1 MGIYTLRDNTFV
13 SDEISS
19 KPIITKLVNKSLNE
33 LYDENILIF
42 PPTLKES
49 DDLDDDNVIFKM
61 SKGKTY
67 SSNIVG
73 LLSDSRD
80 EVKIFSRFSKSEKQ
94 DYFLRYM
101 FSKVLN
107 FNVTNNELNSSEDL
121 SYEKIIIFL
130 FPYYF
135 KNALSKGIYKEYI
148 KRKHNNLNVRG
159 TIDIARHIKNNIPFE
174 GNIAYNTREFSY
186 DNKLTQLIRHTIE
199 FLETSYSFLFDS
211 DSEIREKVLI
221 LKRYT
226 SNYSKNSS
234 EKILFENKLNPVKH
248 GYFEEYAILQKVC
261 IQILDNQ
268 KTGFGQDNQKIN
280 GLIFDVA
287 WLWEEYIAT
296 ITKWDHYGRKSHLK
310 TLRMF
315 EHEDNITNRLRY
327 PDFVVGNIPIDTKYK
342 RNLDNR
348 NDLNQIITY
357 MHILKSNQGVF
368 LQPIDIEVENN
379 IKKLGKLTGF
389 GGEIST
395 YKFIIPQGPSNYEE
409 FVSKIKIS
417 ESHLVS
423 KFLNK

>member
-33 LYDENILIF
+33 LYDEDILVF

-73 LLSDSRD
+73 LLSDSID

-107 FNVTNNELNSSEDL
+107 FNVTNNELNSSDEL

-174 GNIAYNTREFSY
+174 GSIAYNTREFSY
-186 DNKLTQLIRHTIE
+186 DNKITQLIRHTIE
-199 FLETSYSFLFDS
+199 FLESSYPFLFDT
-211 DSEIREKVLI
+211 DSEIREQVRI

-226 SNYSKNSS
+226 SDYSKNCR
-234 EKILFENKLNPVKH
+234 EKILYENKLNLVKH

-268 KTGFGQDNQKIN
+268 KTGFGQDNQKVN

-296 ITKWDHYGRKSHLK
+296 ITNWDHFGRKSHLK

-315 EHEDNITNRLRY
+315 EQEDNITNRLRY

-357 MHILKSNQGVF
+357 MHLLKSNHGVF
-368 LQPIDIEVENN
+368 LQPTVVEAESNVVRLGTLIGYGGDI
-379 IKKLGKLTGF
+379 L
-389 GGEIST
+389 T
-395 YKFIIPQGPSNYEE
+395 YKFYIPQNIKTYKE
-409 FVSKIKIS
+409 FELNIQNS
-417 ESHLVS
+417 ECKLITL
-423 KFLNK
+423 KT

>member
-1 MGIYTLRDNTFV
+1 MGNYIVRDN
-13 SDEISS
+13 SLLSEEISS
-19 KPIITKLVNKSLNE
+19 KPIINNLVNKSLNE

-42 PPTLKES
+42 PPTLRES

-107 FNVTNNELNSSEDL
+107 FNVTNNELNSSDEL

-226 SNYSKNSS
+226 SNYSKNSR

>member
-1 MGIYTLRDNTFV
+1 MGIYTIRDNSFV
-13 SDEISS
+13 SDEIST

-33 LYDENILIF
+33 LYDENILVF

-49 DDLDDDNVIFKM
+49 NDLDEDKVILKR
-61 SKGKTY
+61 SQGKTY
-67 SSNIVG
+67 TSNIVG
-73 LLSDSRD
+73 MLSDSKD
-80 EVKIFSRFSKSEKQ
+80 EVKIFSRFSNSEKQ
-94 DYFLRYM
+94 DYFLRYI

-107 FNVTNNELNSSEDL
+107 FNVTDNELNSSEEL

-148 KRKHNNLNVRG
+148 NRKHNNLNVRG

-186 DNKLTQLIRHTIE
+186 DNKITQLIRHTIE
-199 FLETSYSFLFDS
+199 FLECNYPFLFDI
-211 DSEIREKVLI
+211 DSAIREQVLI

-226 SNYSKNSS
+226 SNYSKSNR
-234 EKILFENKLNPVKH
+234 EKILLENKLNPVKH

-261 IQILDNQ
+261 IKILDNQ
-268 KTGFGQDNQKIN
+268 KTGFGQDDQKIN

-310 TLRMF
+310 TLRLF

-342 RNLDNR
+342 KRLDNR

-357 MHILKSNQGVF
+357 MHILESDNGIF
-368 LQPIDIEVENN
+368 LQPTDSETENKL
-379 IKKLGKLTGF
+379 IKLGTLTGF
-389 GGEIST
+389 GGNIFT
-395 YKFIIPQGPSNYEE
+395 YKFFIPQNIRYYEE

-417 ESHLVS
+417 EERVIKLM
-423 KFLNK
+423 NI

>member
-33 LYDENILIF
+33 LYDEDILVF

-73 LLSDSRD
+73 LLSDTRD

-107 FNVTNNELNSSEDL
+107 FNVTNNELNSSDEL

-174 GNIAYNTREFSY
+174 GSIAYNTREFSY
-186 DNKLTQLIRHTIE
+186 DNKITQLIRHTIE
-199 FLETSYSFLFDS
+199 FLESSYPFLFDT
-211 DSEIREKVLI
+211 DSEIREQVRI

-226 SNYSKNSS
+226 SDYSKNCR
-234 EKILFENKLNPVKH
+234 EKILYENKLNLVKH

-268 KTGFGQDNQKIN
+268 KTGFGQDNQKVN

-296 ITKWDHYGRKSHLK
+296 ITNWDHFGRKSHLK

-315 EHEDNITNRLRY
+315 EQEDNITNRLRY

-357 MHILKSNQGVF
+357 MHLLKSNHGVF
-368 LQPIDIEVENN
+368 LQPTVVEAESNVVRLGTLIGYGGDI
-379 IKKLGKLTGF
+379 L
-389 GGEIST
+389 T
-395 YKFIIPQGPSNYEE
+395 YKFYIPQNIKTYKE
-409 FVSKIKIS
+409 FELNIQNS
-417 ESHLVS
+417 ECKLITL
-423 KFLNK
+423 KT

>member
-107 FNVTNNELNSSEDL
+107 FNVTNNELNSSDEL

-186 DNKLTQLIRHTIE
+186 DNNLTQLIRHTIE
-199 FLETSYSFLFDS
+199 FLESCYSFLLDS
-211 DSEIREKVLI
+211 DSEIREQVLI

-226 SNYSKNSS
+226 SNYSKNSR

-261 IQILDNQ
+261 IQILENQKTGFGQDNQKINGLIFDVAWLWEEYIAGYFEEYAILQKVCIQILENQ

-310 TLRMF
+310 TLHMF
-315 EHEDNITNRLRY
+315 ESDNEVTHQFRY

-342 RNLDNR
+342 RKLDKR

-357 MHILKSNQGVF
+357 MYVF
-368 LQPIDIEVENN
+368 IN
-379 IKKLGKLTGF
+379 IKSGN
-389 GGEIST
+389 IST
-395 YKFIIPQGPSNYEE
+395 TS
-409 FVSKIKIS
+409 
-417 ESHLVS
+417 
-423 KFLNK
+423 

>member
-107 FNVTNNELNSSEDL
+107 FNVTNNELNSSDEL

-186 DNKLTQLIRHTIE
+186 DNNLTQLIRHTIE
-199 FLETSYSFLFDS
+199 FLESCYSFLLDS
-211 DSEIREKVLI
+211 DSEIREQVLI

-226 SNYSKNSS
+226 SNYSKNSR

-261 IQILDNQ
+261 IQILENQ

-310 TLRMF
+310 TLHMF
-315 EHEDNITNRLRY
+315 ESDNEVTHQFRY

-342 RNLDNR
+342 RKLDKR

-357 MHILKSNQGVF
+357 MYLLTSSRGIF
-368 LQPIDIEVENN
+368 LQPVDTKPGNN
-379 IKKLGKLTGF
+379 KEKLGTLRGY
-389 GGEIST
+389 GGEILS
-395 YKFIIPQGPSNYEE
+395 YKFFVPQNVQSYEE
-409 FVSKIKIS
+409 FVSKIHIS
-417 ESHLVS
+417 EANLDSEIL
-423 KFLNK
+423 

>member
-1 MGIYTLRDNTFV
+1 
-13 SDEISS
+13 
-19 KPIITKLVNKSLNE
+19 
-33 LYDENILIF
+33 
-42 PPTLKES
+42 
-49 DDLDDDNVIFKM
+49 M

-107 FNVTNNELNSSEDL
+107 FNVTNNELNSSDEL

-186 DNKLTQLIRHTIE
+186 DNNLTQLIRHTIE
-199 FLETSYSFLFDS
+199 FLESCYSFLLDS
-211 DSEIREKVLI
+211 DSEIREQVLI

-226 SNYSKNSS
+226 SNYSKNSR

-261 IQILDNQ
+261 IQILENQ

-296 ITKWDHYGRKSHLK
+296 ITKWDHFGRKSHLK
-310 TLRMF
+310 TLHMF
-315 EHEDNITNRLRY
+315 EHEVEISNRLRY
-327 PDFVVGNIPIDTKYK
+327 PDYVVGNIPIDTKYK

>member
-73 LLSDSRD
+73 LLSDSSD

-107 FNVTNNELNSSEDL
+107 FNVTNNELNSSDEL

-186 DNKLTQLIRHTIE
+186 DNNLTQLIRHTIE
-199 FLETSYSFLFDS
+199 FLESCYSFLLDS
-211 DSEIREKVLI
+211 DSEVREQVLI

-226 SNYSKNSS
+226 SNYSKNSR

-261 IQILDNQ
+261 IQILENQ

-310 TLRMF
+310 TLHMF
-315 EHEDNITNRLRY
+315 ESDNEVTHQFRY

-342 RNLDNR
+342 RKLDKR

-357 MHILKSNQGVF
+357 MYLLKSSRGIF
-368 LQPIDIEVENN
+368 LQPVDTKPGNN
-379 IKKLGKLTGF
+379 KEKLGTLRGY
-389 GGEIST
+389 GGEILS
-395 YKFIIPQGPSNYEE
+395 YKFFVPQNVQSYEE
-409 FVSKIKIS
+409 FVSKIHIS
-417 ESHLVS
+417 EANLDSEIL
-423 KFLNK
+423 